1 MHRWSAT
8 LLLLAAMA
16 ASPRPARAQGP
27 ESVLVVCN
35 EAVPG
40 SLDVATRYV
49 AARKVPADQLL
60 RIKTSTAPQVSLA
73 QFEREIQSPIALWLA
88 TRGAQDRILY
98 IVLTRGVP
106 LRVAGTPG
114 RTGTSSSVDSELA
127 LLYRRMTGVTMAPNG
142 PVPNPY
148 FLGNGGIEAAKPFS
162 HAIADIYLVTRLDGF
177 SVADALGLIDRG
189 IAPATDGR
197 FLLDG
202 APASADVR
210 NTWFET
216 AAARLSARGLGERV
230 VHEET
235 SRALTRE
242 AGVLAYASW
251 GSNDPGLAVRYPEL
265 QFVNGGIASMFL
277 SSDARTFVEPPEPW
291 KPGRATVARTHAGS
305 TQTLIGDFVRGGVTG
320 VAGNVAEPFLDGT
333 VRPDVLF
340 PSYAAGFNLAEAFYL
355 ATPYLSWQTVV
366 VGDPLCAPFRTAV
379 LTLAPHDADP
389 PLDPETE
396 LPARF
401 SARRLAILTK
411 TARNKGALALL
422 LRADGRLTR
431 GNVVGAVDALETAV
445 FTEPAS
451 IAAWRAL
458 AMAQEQLNEY
468 GRAAE
473 SYRRVLALDRNDVI
487 SLNNLA
493 FLMAVRENRAKEAL
507 PLATRAAALARD
519 AAIVDDTL
527 GWIHHLLGNDEEAL
541 RLLTKAS
548 RALTTNAE
556 VQVHAAVVFAATG
569 RLEDAA
575 KALQLATQIDATVK
589 DRPEVR
595 DLQRKLAG
603 EGGSAR

>member
-16 ASPRPARAQGP
+16 SVPRLARAQGP

-114 RTGTSSSVDSELA
+114 RTGTSASVDSELA
-127 LLYRRMTGVTMAPNG
+127 LLYRRMTGVTTAPNG

-148 FLGNGGIEAAKPFS
+148 FLGNGGIDAAKPFS

-216 AAARLSARGLGERV
+216 AATRLSARGLGERV
-230 VHEET
+230 VHDET

-242 AGVLAYASW
+242 TGVLGYASW

-265 QFVNGGIASMFL
+265 QFVNGGLASMFL

-366 VGDPLCAPFRTAV
+366 VGDPLCAPFRTAA

-411 TARNKGALALL
+411 TARHKGALALL

-556 VQVHAAVVFAATG
+556 VQIHAAVVFAATG

-589 DRPEVR
+589 DRPDVR
-595 DLQRKLAG
+595 ELQRKLAG
-603 EGGSAR
+603 EGGHAR